1 MKKICSK
8 STLRLNQQFL
18 IVNATKKYQ
27 FKARDSEIKDY
38 TLCLGNISKDFAINN
53 MGKNRMKRK
62 CKVFSVGFKP
72 IDINNILDTH
82 RY

>member
-18 IVNATKKYQ
+18 IVNTTKKYQ

-38 TLCLGNISKDFAINN
+38 TLCLGNISKDFTINN
-53 MGKNRMKRK
+53 MGKNRIKRK
-62 CKVFSVGFKP
+62 CKIFFCWF
-72 IDINNILDTH
+72 
-82 RY
+82 